1 MRKSIAI
8 GLLTAAAM
16 LPLSPAQA
24 YEGPWCAY
32 MIDGRDSYT
41 GRCDLPN
48 YEACRAEI
56 AATGGTWCTQNPRYR
71 GPAEMPVRA
80 GKKKKRPAG

>member
-1 MRKSIAI
+1 MRTSAAI
-8 GLLTAAAM
+8 GLLALAAM
-16 LPLSPAQA
+16 LPATPAQA

-32 MIDGRDSYT
+32 QMDGRDFYT
-41 GRCDLPN
+41 SRCDLPN

-56 AATGGTWCTQNPRYR
+56 FGLGGTWCTQNPRYR

-80 GKKKKRPAG
+80 GKKKKRPPG